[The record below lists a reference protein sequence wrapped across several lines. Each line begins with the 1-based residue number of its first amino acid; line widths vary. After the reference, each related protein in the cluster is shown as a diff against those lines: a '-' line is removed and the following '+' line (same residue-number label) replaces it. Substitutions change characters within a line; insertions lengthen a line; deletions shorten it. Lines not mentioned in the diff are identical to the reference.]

1 MNQKVDNLVQSLFMK
16 YLLPFA
22 LLPALFISSCDT
34 VEEPPPSHAQQRPA
48 RYPAETRQDYPPQQ
62 QPFNPNGAERPE
74 NASTETVGPPPSASP
89 IKASKG
95 DYPYGIPVPG
105 KPGLVTS
112 PYVPGKVVDV
122 SGMPPGTEV
131 KDPYTDYKKIFL
143 VP

>member
-1 MNQKVDNLVQSLFMK
+1 MK
-16 YLLPFA
+16 YLLSLM
-22 LLPALFISSCDT
+22 LLTAWLVASCDT
-34 VEEPPPSHAQQRPA
+34 EEPPPSRMRQRA
-48 RYPAETRQDYPPQQ
+48 ANYPAQPQAYPPQQ
-62 QPFNPNGAERPE
+62 QPFNPNGPERPE
-74 NASTETVGPPPSASP
+74 NAPPTEVTTGPAPAAAPA
-89 IKASKG
+89 KASTKG

-105 KPGLVTS
+105 KAGLVTS

>member
-1 MNQKVDNLVQSLFMK
+1 MNAKRDSFVQSTFMK
-16 YLLPFA
+16 YTLSSA
-22 LLPALFISSCDT
+22 LLAALLVSSCDT
-34 VEEPPPSHAQQRPA
+34 YEEPPPRVRQPAA
-48 RYPAETRQDYPPQQ
+48 RYPAEGQAPGPPQQ
-62 QPFNPNGAERPE
+62 QPFNPNGPERPE
-74 NASTETVGPPPSASP
+74 PGTEAFASPAPAASP

>member
-1 MNQKVDNLVQSLFMK
+1 MKHLLSL
-16 YLLPFA
+16 A
-22 LLPALFISSCDT
+22 LLAVFFISSCDT
-34 VEEPPPSHAQQRPA
+34 MEEPPPRVHRAS
-48 RYPAETRQDYPPQQ
+48 RYPAEGQPPGPPQQ

-74 NASTETVGPPPSASP
+74 PGTEAMASPAPAASP

>member
-1 MNQKVDNLVQSLFMK
+1 MNEKRDSFVESTFMK
-16 YLLPFA
+16 HPLSFA
-22 LLPALFISSCDT
+22 LLAAFIVSSCDT
-34 VEEPPPSHAQQRPA
+34 MDEPPPTHLRQRAA
-48 RYPAETRQDYPPQQ
+48 RYPAD
-62 QPFNPNGAERPE
+62 GAERPE
-74 NASTETVGPPPSASP
+74 NAAEALASPAPAAAP

-105 KPGLVTS
+105 KAGLVTS

>member
-1 MNQKVDNLVQSLFMK
+1 MNQKIDNFVQSTFMK
-16 YLLPFA
+16 LPLSFA
-22 LLPALFISSCDT
+22 LLAALLFSSCDT
-34 VEEPPPSHAQQRPA
+34 EEPPPRVRHQTA
-48 RYPAETRQDYPPQQ
+48 RYPAEPQPPGPAQV
-62 QPFNPNGAERPE
+62 QPFNPNGAERPDV
-74 NASTETVGPPPSASP
+74 ATTEPLATPAPAGSP

-95 DYPYGIPVPG
+95 DFPYGIPVPG

>member
-1 MNQKVDNLVQSLFMK
+1 MNQKRDNFVESTFMK
-16 YLLPFA
+16 LPLPFA
-22 LLPALFISSCDT
+22 LFAALLFSSCDM
-34 VEEPPPSHAQQRPA
+34 EEPPPQPQPPGPAQV
-48 RYPAETRQDYPPQQ
+48 

-74 NASTETVGPPPSASP
+74 VATEPLATPAPAASP

-95 DYPYGIPVPG
+95 DFPYGIPVPG

>member
-1 MNQKVDNLVQSLFMK
+1 MK
-16 YLLPFA
+16 HPLSFA
-22 LLPALFISSCDT
+22 LLAALFVWSCESYD
-34 VEEPPPSHAQQRPA
+34 EPPPAPRHVA
-48 RYPAETRQDYPPQQ
+48 RYPAEAQPAGPPQQ

-74 NASTETVGPPPSASP
+74 PSTEAMATPAPAAPPV
-89 IKASKG
+89 KASKG

>member
-1 MNQKVDNLVQSLFMK
+1 MK
-16 YLLPFA
+16 HPLSFA
-22 LLPALFISSCDT
+22 LLAALFVWSCESYD
-34 VEEPPPSHAQQRPA
+34 EPPPTRAHHVA
-48 RYPAETRQDYPPQQ
+48 RYPAEVQPPGPPQQ

-74 NASTETVGPPPSASP
+74 PTTEAMATPAPVASP

>member
-1 MNQKVDNLVQSLFMK
+1 MRREIASSKSTFMK
-16 YLLPFA
+16 LPLSLA
-22 LLPALFISSCDT
+22 LLAALLVSSCDT
-34 VEEPPPSHAQQRPA
+34 EEPPPTRTRRAA
-48 RYPAETRQDYPPQQ
+48 RYPAEGQLQNPPPQ
-62 QPFNPNGAERPE
+62 QPFNPNGPERPE
-74 NASTETVGPPPSASP
+74 NATEALASPVPAASP

>member
-1 MNQKVDNLVQSLFMK
+1 MNEKRDSFVESTFMK
-16 YLLPFA
+16 HPLSFA
-22 LLPALFISSCDT
+22 LLAAFIVSSCDT
-34 VEEPPPSHAQQRPA
+34 MDEPPPTHVRQRA
-48 RYPAETRQDYPPQQ
+48 ATYPAEGQQIPPQQ

-74 NASTETVGPPPSASP
+74 NATEALASPAPAAAP

-105 KPGLVTS
+105 KAGLVTS

>member
-1 MNQKVDNLVQSLFMK
+1 MNQRSDNFRRIDFMK
-16 YLLPFA
+16 HPLSFA
-22 LLPALFISSCDT
+22 LLAALFVSSCESYD
-34 VEEPPPSHAQQRPA
+34 EPPPARTRHAA
-48 RYPAETRQDYPPQQ
+48 RYPAEAQPPGPPQQ
-62 QPFNPNGAERPE
+62 QPFNPNGPERPE
-74 NASTETVGPPPSASP
+74 PSTEALATPAPAASP